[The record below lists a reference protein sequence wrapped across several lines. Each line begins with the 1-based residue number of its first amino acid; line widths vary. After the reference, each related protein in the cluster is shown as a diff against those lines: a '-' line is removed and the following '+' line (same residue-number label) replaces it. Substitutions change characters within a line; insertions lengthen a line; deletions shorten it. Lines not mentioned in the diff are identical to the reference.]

1 MSSNRKIEAN
11 RENGKLGGPK
21 TPEGKVKSALNSIK
35 HGLTGS
41 TLLLTSESRPMYNDL
56 LDAFVER
63 FQPADEVEFEILM
76 EMVAARWR
84 LRRTWSIETAMIDL
98 EMDDQE
104 DDVAKDRGNIDEL
117 VRIALA
123 FKSLAEGKGLS
134 LLSRY
139 ESRLRRLYEKSL
151 ADLLQLQA
159 TRRDQ
164 TNPPSD
170 PPSTPKPNQTN
181 PAPIVEPPSSI
192 GPSVRPRIL
201 ACDPPLTPQLEQTN
215 PTTHPKPPEL
225 HDNETSPL

>member
-21 TPEGKVKSALNSIK
+21 TPDGKVKSALNSIK

-41 TLLLTSESRPMYNDL
+41 TLLLTSESRPMFNDL

-63 FQPADEVEFEILM
+63 FQPADEVELEILM

-104 DDVAKDRGNIDEL
+104 DDIAKDRGEIDEV
-117 VRIALA
+117 VRIAIA

-139 ESRLRRLYEKSL
+139 ETRLRRLYEKSA
-151 ADLLQLQA
+151 ADLHEL
-159 TRRDQ
+159 
-164 TNPPSD
+164 
-170 PPSTPKPNQTN
+170 PSTPQ
-181 PAPIVEPPSSI
+181 
-192 GPSVRPRIL
+192 
-201 ACDPPLTPQLEQTN
+201 
-215 PTTHPKPPEL
+215 
-225 HDNETSPL
+225 

>member
-11 RENGKLGGPK
+11 GENGKLGGPK

-63 FQPADEVEFEILM
+63 FQPADEVELEILM

-104 DDVAKDRGNIDEL
+104 DDIAKDRGEIDEV
-117 VRIALA
+117 VRIAIA

-139 ESRLRRLYEKSL
+139 ETRLRRLYEKSA
-151 ADLLQLQA
+151 ADLRHLQS
-159 TRRDQ
+159 TRQNQ
-164 TNPPSD
+164 TNPPTPQPKPTPLSPSGIGFPACD
-170 PPSTPKPNQTN
+170 PLQPTPEPDQTNRRPAASPLQPNQTN
-181 PAPIVEPPSSI
+181 PPNPDAKISSNPP
-192 GPSVRPRIL
+192 
-201 ACDPPLTPQLEQTN
+201 Q
-215 PTTHPKPPEL
+215 
-225 HDNETSPL
+225 